1 MSDLQQYI
9 NNRKAREPEFA
20 QNFEEGY
27 QAFKIGFLLKQAR
40 EEARLTQKEVAK
52 QLNLRT
58 ATISRIENHSEDIK
72 LSTLEKVASALGKRI
87 DIVVKNKPSCPML
100 ERAVKKSAAV

>member
-58 ATISRIENHSEDIK
+58 ATISRIEKSFGRHQTFHIRE
-72 LSTLEKVASALGKRI
+72 GRI
-87 DIVVKNKPSCPML
+87 GIRKKNRHRRQ
-100 ERAVKKSAAV
+100 E

>member
-40 EEARLTQKEVAK
+40 EEARLTQEEVAK
-52 QLNLRT
+52 QLNLKT
-58 ATISRIENHSEDIK
+58 ATISRIENHSEEIK
-72 LSTLEKVASALGKRI
+72 LSTLERVASALGKRI
-87 DIVVKNKPSCPML
+87 DI
-100 ERAVKKSAAV
+100 AVNNSHLARR